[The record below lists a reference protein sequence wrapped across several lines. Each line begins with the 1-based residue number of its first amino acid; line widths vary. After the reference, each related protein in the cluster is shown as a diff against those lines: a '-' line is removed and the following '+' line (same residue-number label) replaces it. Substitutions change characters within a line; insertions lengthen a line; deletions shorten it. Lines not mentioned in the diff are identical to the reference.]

1 MSQSAL
7 GGQNNLS
14 ESGAAAA
21 YGVPQIPG
29 LQESTINRSGGGATQ
44 SEYGILSAHVNPAVS
59 SHQLQLNLTTNET
72 AANPNNVAG
81 GSSMI
86 QNSKASPFKSSSN
99 VLQKKQSSF
108 SNKSKI
114 SAL

>member
-29 LQESTINRSGGGATQ
+29 LQESTINRSGGGAT
-44 SEYGILSAHVNPAVS
+44 
-59 SHQLQLNLTTNET
+59 
-72 AANPNNVAG
+72 
-81 GSSMI
+81 
-86 QNSKASPFKSSSN
+86 
-99 VLQKKQSSF
+99 
-108 SNKSKI
+108 
-114 SAL
+114 